1 MLCVFEGDPHINK
14 LFIICV
20 FLRFNKHNLD
30 YITKGFSGVT
40 LCISSCVGWVGC
52 HQLSS
57 LFQLSDSL
65 PQSELLIILL
75 ILQQLMH
82 ASRGLLSSWSL
93 TETSDL
99 MFAGC
104 PRRKQTFKT
113 NCSTFCFA
121 TVKSNSFWIIAG
133 HGKHHQQTKFAYKTA
148 NTHTHTHKT
157 VWSLKSKSELV
168 CYQISQ
174 VSPPTGSSRDC

>member
-1 MLCVFEGDPHINK
+1 MFINYMGWDALTKFNKNSLWQIMQLPNVSIYSYMLYYPWWHIVNNGLIWFLWFQTVETNPLLVFMLCVSEGDPHINK

-82 ASRGLLSSWSL
+82 PGA
-93 TETSDL
+93 
-99 MFAGC
+99 
-104 PRRKQTFKT
+104 
-113 NCSTFCFA
+113 CFL
-121 TVKSNSFWIIAG
+121 
-133 HGKHHQQTKFAYKTA
+133 HGP
-148 NTHTHTHKT
+148 
-157 VWSLKSKSELV
+157 
-168 CYQISQ
+168 SQ
-174 VSPPTGSSRDC
+174 KPLI